1 MGRKKY
7 NEGSSINI
15 QKNYK
20 SINDL
25 NIGVSGSVA
34 GSKGNIYSQAN
45 INFTPRDSRFS
56 VGASRSFPPQ
66 GKARTSFSASYTPNK
81 KTEIQFTTNKNYK
94 IITYKRQI

>member
-7 NEGSSINI
+7 NEGSSINVR
-15 QKNYK
+15 KNYR

-66 GKARTSFSASYTPNK
+66 GKARTSGSFSYTPDK
-81 KTEIQFTTNKNYK
+81 KTEITFTQSGKTKF
-94 IITYKRQI
+94 ITYKRQI